1 MSTSL
6 LRRPSTTRGKGRHV
20 DVGLIICALFMQ
32 SVLKATSPKTCFAPA
47 REHQEFPAALQ
58 PSACRGGGS
67 AEQSSPSLGSGRATC
82 PTPSLA
88 HVSAATAAAAGLFM
102 SGLLW

>member
-1 MSTSL
+1 M
-6 LRRPSTTRGKGRHV
+6 
-20 DVGLIICALFMQ
+20 
-32 SVLKATSPKTCFAPA
+32 A
-47 REHQEFPAALQ
+47 RQ
-58 PSACRGGGS
+58 PGAGRGGGS

-102 SGLLW
+102 SELLW